1 MPLSRKPRR
10 SWLPALTG
18 VAVVAIVPIL
28 AAASPPPAPTTTAA
42 PGGAVDRA
50 EILLRDLHP
59 DYRVF
64 VHAIRPMDEVAATGS
79 PVYMALVRAGAD
91 DPRRRDS
98 APYAGPG
105 ARNDILYDPGVLGG
119 ARGPAWTLLLLDH
132 EYFHARH
139 LAGATGLPLPLRTG
153 AGIERHFFEAA
164 AWGYTVGEARAGR
177 YTGLREEEFREAL
190 DRYGEHYRAL
200 RVLTREENPALWSS
214 LADPLRGDVA
224 VRTTG
229 SPSPAVP
236 ARLSGPGRAPAIP

>member
-10 SWLPALTG
+10 SWLPALSCAALA
-18 VAVVAIVPIL
+18 AVLPIL
-28 AAASPPPAPTTTAA
+28 AAPAPMPA
-42 PGGAVDRA
+42 GAIDPA
-50 EILLRDLHP
+50 EILLRDLRP
-59 DYRVF
+59 DYRTF
-64 VHAIRPMDEVAATGS
+64 VHAIRPMDHVAATGS
-79 PVYMALVRAGAD
+79 PVYMALVRTDAG
-91 DPRRRDS
+91 DPGRRES

-119 ARGPAWTLLLLDH
+119 TRGAAWTTLLLDH

-164 AWGYTVGEARAGR
+164 AWGYTVSEARAGR
-177 YTGLREEEFREAL
+177 YPGLREEEFREAL

-200 RVLTREENPALWSS
+200 RTLTREENPALWSS

-224 VRTTG
+224 VRTAG
-229 SPSPAVP
+229 SPPPAVP
-236 ARLSGPGRAPAIP
+236 ARLSGSGRAPAIR

>member
-1 MPLSRKPRR
+1 MPLSRKPLR
-10 SWLPALTG
+10 SWLPALAG
-18 VAVVAIVPIL
+18 AAVAAVLPIL
-28 AAASPPPAPTTTAA
+28 AAPSPPPAPATTAA
-42 PGGAVDRA
+42 SHGTVDRA
-50 EILLRDLHP
+50 EVLLRDLHP
-59 DYRVF
+59 DYQIF
-64 VHAIRPMDEVAATGS
+64 VHAIRPMDEVVAAGS

-91 DPRRRDS
+91 DPGRRES

-105 ARNDILYDPGVLGG
+105 ARNDILFDPGVLG
-119 ARGPAWTLLLLDH
+119 ATRGEAWTMLLLDH

-164 AWGYTVGEARAGR
+164 AWGYTVSEARAGR
-177 YTGLREEEFREAL
+177 YPGLREGEFREAL

-200 RVLTREENPALWSS
+200 RALTREENPALWSS
-214 LADPLRGDVA
+214 LAAPLRGDGA

-236 ARLSGPGRAPAIP
+236 SHLSGSGRAPAIP

>member
-1 MPLSRKPRR
+1 MPLRRKARR

-18 VAVVAIVPIL
+18 VAVAAILPL
-28 AAASPPPAPTTTAA
+28 AAASAPAA
-42 PGGAVDRA
+42 PASPAAPAGVIDQA
-50 EILLRDLHP
+50 EVLLRDLRP
-59 DYRVF
+59 DYRSF
-64 VHAIRPMDEVAATGS
+64 VRAIRPMDTTAATRS

-91 DPRRRDS
+91 DPVRREN

-105 ARNDILYDPGVLGG
+105 VRNDILYDPGVLAGT
-119 ARGPAWTLLLLDH
+119 RGPAWTMLLLDH

-139 LAGATGLPLPLRTG
+139 LAGVTGLPVPLRSG

-177 YTGLREEEFREAL
+177 YPGLREEEFREAL

-200 RVLTREENPALWSS
+200 RALTREENPDLWSL

-224 VRTTG
+224 VRAPG

-236 ARLSGPGRAPAIP
+236 ARLAGSGRAPATP